1 MTQASRQAFLN
12 LAPKLPKRRRAVYG
26 VVEGSII
33 GVTFKD
39 VMAALRW
46 PVNCVSGRLSEL
58 EESGLIKT
66 KDERRDGMSVYVQGD
81 GRPMR
86 KKGKRARGTV
96 VHRRFDPEL
105 QKTFLEIELDEQ
117 ENSPFGGGRVRI
129 SW

>member
-12 LAPKLPKRRRAVYG
+12 LAPNLPKRRRAVYG
-26 VVEGSII
+26 VVEGSIVGI
-33 GVTFKD
+33 TITD

-46 PVNCVSGRLSEL
+46 PINCVSGRLTEL
-58 EESGLIKT
+58 QDSGLIKT
-66 KDERRDGMSVYVQGD
+66 EDERRDGMSVYVLGD

-105 QKTFLEIELDEQ
+105 RKTILHIELDEN
-117 ENSPFGGGRVRI
+117 ENSPDSDGRVKVI
-129 SW
+129 W